1 ESGLRQAE
9 EVAGGRNIG
18 VQGATVAQQLLRIDR
33 LDEICLYVV
42 PVLLG
47 AGKRLFERTRPAP
60 RRRGAH
66 QLRAGGRRTAR
77 PLPGR
82 GSGVRRGGRRPFD
95 LEEELVRVAPP
106 PVLAR
111 LVGADQRVIVVSVVV
126 PGGVAVRR
134 VVAAADVAAAHA
146 HPQVNPAPAHAHAV
160 SQPSLDGSTSATVSR
175 WAQDAALIVPSTRG
189 HVLDG
194 LEYVTRI

>member
-1 ESGLRQAE
+1 DLPARGAGPAGRRQAA
-9 EVAGGRNIG
+9 VR
-18 VQGATVAQQLLRIDR
+18 
-33 LDEICLYVV
+33 
-42 PVLLG
+42 
-47 AGKRLFERTRPAP
+47 RTRPAP
-60 RRRGAH
+60 GRPGTH
-66 QLRAGGRRTAR
+66 QLRTRGRRTAR
-77 PLPGR
+77 PLPGL

-175 WAQDAALIVPSTRG
+175 WAQDAALIVPSTLG
-189 HVLDG
+189 QVLEG
-194 LEYVTRI
+194 LGYVTRKDRPPLRADE